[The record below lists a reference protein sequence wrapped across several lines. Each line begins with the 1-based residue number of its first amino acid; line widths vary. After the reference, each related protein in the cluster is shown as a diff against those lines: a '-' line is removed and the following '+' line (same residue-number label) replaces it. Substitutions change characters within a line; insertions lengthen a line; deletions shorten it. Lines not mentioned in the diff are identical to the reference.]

1 MQSDAISPLN
11 LQPKGLKTIQLTGRA
26 LENKWYNRSHQAIE
40 KKIKIIIYGLVPDII
55 WTLLKCL

>member
-26 LENKWYNRSHQAIE
+26 LENKWYNRKVTRLLR
-40 KKIKIIIYGLVPDII
+40 KKSRSSSMGWFQI
-55 WTLLKCL
+55 